1 MVAVFQSALLIA
13 LMIAIGALLSR
24 TFSFND
30 DTRQMLTSL
39 IIYIAM
45 PSIILSSIFNIDV
58 DANRLQNIAI
68 VFMLSIIINLTG
80 IGLGWFFAT
89 LSSTHA
95 TKRGEIGFLSG
106 LGNTGFIGIPLCAT
120 LFGPEGALYAAIFD
134 AGVDFTIWTVGV
146 LILQNKRRLTLQ
158 AMTSLLNAPLIA
170 IVVGL
175 LAAVLNI
182 KPPGIFVQLTDHFA
196 SLAVPLAMFYIG
208 IMIMTFDRSKMSAIR
223 SHVWLPIIV
232 KLIVLPF
239 FVVSLL
245 QWIDLVSV
253 VRQTVLI
260 QSMMPSVMIA
270 PILFAKYAKDGD
282 MATVTTVTSTVIAL
296 VTIPFLLYVIVF

>member
-1 MVAVFQSALLIA
+1 MVAVFQSVLLIA

-95 TKRGEIGFLSG
+95 TKRGEIGFLSVFLCVPHYLVQKVRSMLQSLM
-106 LGNTGFIGIPLCAT
+106 LG
-120 LFGPEGALYAAIFD
+120 
-134 AGVDFTIWTVGV
+134 
-146 LILQNKRRLTLQ
+146 LILRYGQ
-158 AMTSLLNAPLIA
+158 
-170 IVVGL
+170 
-175 LAAVLNI
+175 
-182 KPPGIFVQLTDHFA
+182 
-196 SLAVPLAMFYIG
+196 
-208 IMIMTFDRSKMSAIR
+208 
-223 SHVWLPIIV
+223 
-232 KLIVLPF
+232 
-239 FVVSLL
+239 
-245 QWIDLVSV
+245 SV
-253 VRQTVLI
+253 FSSCKT
-260 QSMMPSVMIA
+260 
-270 PILFAKYAKDGD
+270 KDD
-282 MATVTTVTSTVIAL
+282 
-296 VTIPFLLYVIVF
+296 

>member
-1 MVAVFQSALLIA
+1 
-13 LMIAIGALLSR
+13 G
-24 TFSFND
+24 D
-30 DTRQMLTSL
+30 D
-39 IIYIAM
+39 
-45 PSIILSSIFNIDV
+45 
-58 DANRLQNIAI
+58 
-68 VFMLSIIINLTG
+68 
-80 IGLGWFFAT
+80 
-89 LSSTHA
+89 
-95 TKRGEIGFLSG
+95 
-106 LGNTGFIGIPLCAT
+106 
-120 LFGPEGALYAAIFD
+120 
-134 AGVDFTIWTVGV
+134 
-146 LILQNKRRLTLQ
+146 
-158 AMTSLLNAPLIA
+158 
-170 IVVGL
+170 IVVEC
-175 LAAVLNI
+175 AAHCYRCWFTGCCFNI

-296 VTIPFLLYVIVF
+296 VTIPFLLYVFVFYWCFS